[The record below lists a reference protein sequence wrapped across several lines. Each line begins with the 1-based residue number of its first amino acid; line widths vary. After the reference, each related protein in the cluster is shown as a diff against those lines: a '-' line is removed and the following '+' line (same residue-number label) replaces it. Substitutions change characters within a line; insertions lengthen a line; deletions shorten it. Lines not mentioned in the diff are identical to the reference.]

1 MSVGNQCGLRCKV
14 FDENTTSQG
23 WRFSSKGR
31 RPLTLQL
38 KDGPEGD
45 VSIDYLC
52 GEFVNPLIDG
62 ELEESYSK
70 LRSFFE
76 NYSFLW
82 RKLLKT

>member
-1 MSVGNQCGLRCKV
+1 MSGGNQCGLRCKV
-14 FDENTTSQG
+14 FVENTTPKG
-23 WRFSSKGR
+23 WRFSAKGR

-62 ELEESYSK
+62 EPEKSYSK
-70 LRSFFE
+70 LRNGS
-76 NYSFLW
+76 NSYSIL
-82 RKLLKT
+82 RKKLLKS